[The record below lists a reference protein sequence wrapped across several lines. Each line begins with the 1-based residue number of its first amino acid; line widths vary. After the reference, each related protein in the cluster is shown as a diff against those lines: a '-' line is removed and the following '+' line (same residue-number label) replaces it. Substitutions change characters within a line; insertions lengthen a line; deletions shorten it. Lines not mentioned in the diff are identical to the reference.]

1 LAVGVKRRLIE
12 KMPIEI
18 PKTSK
23 KNKIDQFQWTCAWI
37 YDISFGET
45 CWWTCGEFDY
55 CLSWTTNLSNYCF
68 ISKIT

>member
-23 KNKIDQFQWTCAWI
+23 KEKIR
-37 YDISFGET
+37 SVSMNL
-45 CWWTCGEFDY
+45 
-55 CLSWTTNLSNYCF
+55 CLDLWY
-68 ISKIT
+68 